1 MFITA
6 QSNSFKL
13 LGHWFYNTKNS
24 ILNNEVL
31 LIQISYHGGIEQT
44 LEVGKTLIR
53 TIINEEQ
60 EKVLEDSRNCFATK
74 LYSIYV
80 TNTTNIPDIIY
91 ENNRN
96 IILISSIMIDIKGF
110 DRPILSIPLEHHN
123 LNLKN
128 NIFKKDPLTSEILHK
143 LINNLND
150 FSNKPY
156 INEYEEAQYYLKQLP
171 LLQMMRDKKYEVIGN
186 YIYDIV
192 IHDKYKLQDEVFLK
206 QAEYP
211 WEEYNYKA
219 LIISDIKLFVNQ
231 KILTERLSIVI
242 YRICFWKF
250 NEDISL
256 VNQFY
261 NQKLGLGKAEQ
272 LYSNNLNLNFVSQD
286 LTTNKMFKGY
296 DLRNLEEKQ
305 IKLAKEI
312 IKTQHE
318 RYESEFDK
326 ETIHEV
332 TCLSYEQIN
341 QLILQGG
348 Y

>member
-6 QSNSFKL
+6 QSKGFQL
-13 LGHWFYNTKNS
+13 MGHWLYNTKNS
-24 ILNNEVL
+24 ILNNDVL
-31 LIQISYHGGIEQT
+31 HIQISFHGGREQT
-44 LEVGKTLIR
+44 LEIVKTLIR
-53 TIINEEQ
+53 TIISEEQ
-60 EKVLEDSRNCFATK
+60 EIVLEDNKNCFATK

-96 IILISSIMIDIKGF
+96 IILISISTIDITKF
-110 DRPILSIPLEHHN
+110 YRPILSIPLEHHN
-123 LNLKN
+123 LNLRN

-171 LLQMMRDKKYEVIGN
+171 LLQLMRKKQYAMIINHFRDIFIRNKYGLN
-186 YIYDIV
+186 YDIL
-192 IHDKYKLQDEVFLK
+192 IDQTDYIWDKYN
-206 QAEYP
+206 
-211 WEEYNYKA
+211 YNT
-219 LIISDIKLFVNQ
+219 LINDDMKMFVNE

-261 NQKLGLGKAEQ
+261 NQKLGLGKVEQ
-272 LYSNNLNLNFVSQD
+272 LYFNNLNLNFVSQD
-286 LTTNKMFKGY
+286 LIANKMFKGY

-312 IKTQHE
+312 IKNQHE
-318 RYESEFDK
+318 RYKSEFDK

-341 QLILQGG
+341 QLILQEG